1 MNASSN
7 KLARLLLRVMYVVIC
22 CTCVLVCLVATLLP
36 RIPPFMGYFMCRVIN
51 DFGIQDYCDLNADL
65 SLMIFGS
72 NNYAILFG
80 IVGGLVGVV
89 IFIPAVWH
97 AMLMALYEIL
107 PSMIFQ
113 RRCLDQF
120 REESK
125 NAMHGNYQEVLKKFR
140 QLSILNLKFNEVY
153 ATDFFVIVI
162 AAVPLIIVPS
172 GCFLLTTYDA
182 HLSILMLGVFIV
194 TMEYTTMT
202 AILVFASTVWNASV
216 EFKWAWNKNLQISSR
231 ALPRRYCIGDPFR
244 ILKS

>member
-65 SLMIFGS
+65 SLIIFGS

-125 NAMHGNYQEVLKKFR
+125 NAMHGNYQEVLKKFNTIGIF
-140 QLSILNLKFNEVY
+140 QFCL
-153 ATDFFVIVI
+153 
-162 AAVPLIIVPS
+162 
-172 GCFLLTTYDA
+172 
-182 HLSILMLGVFIV
+182 HL
-194 TMEYTTMT
+194 
-202 AILVFASTVWNASV
+202 
-216 EFKWAWNKNLQISSR
+216 
-231 ALPRRYCIGDPFR
+231 
-244 ILKS
+244 

>member
-1 MNASSN
+1 
-7 KLARLLLRVMYVVIC
+7 
-22 CTCVLVCLVATLLP
+22 
-36 RIPPFMGYFMCRVIN
+36 MGYFMCRVIN
-51 DFGIQDYCDLNADL
+51 DFGSQDYCDLNADL

-72 NNYAILFG
+72 NNYVILFG

-216 EFKWAWNKNLQISSR
+216 EFKWAWNKNLRISSR
-231 ALPRRYCIGDPFR
+231 ALPRRYWRSIQN
-244 ILKS
+244 LKIMMGSSNFVENDTPLVFISFCVEQTVSLVLLQKG